1 MDRHKDPQSLVYGKD
16 RTAIALDSC
25 RSPGQSVR
33 RRGAESD
40 NETRTYC
47 LDLVK

>member
-1 MDRHKDPQSLVYGKD
+1 MVIKTRSPFVHGKD

-25 RSPGQSVR
+25 RPPGQSVR

-40 NETRTYC
+40 NETRTYR

>member
-1 MDRHKDPQSLVYGKD
+1 MDRHKDPQSFIYGED
-16 RTAIALDSC
+16 RTAIALDSR

-40 NETRTYC
+40 NETGTDC
-47 LDLVK
+47 LNLVK